1 MNTLNEL
8 VGKLDIPRYYSYNG
22 FYEIGISDTLELHIL
37 CRNSMDGKYKYH
49 KKYISNNK
57 RLKGE
62 EFNEWLRGELYK
74 FIKLKTQGIYYF
86 VPYELKEAENGD
98 DLQESIEKRE
108 NKLWRSNQG

>member
-1 MNTLNEL
+1 MEILEKIIE
-8 VGKLDIPRYYSYNG
+8 KLDIHKYYSYNG

-37 CRNSMDGKYKYH
+37 CRNSMTEKNKYH
-49 KKYISNNK
+49 RKSISNDK

-62 EFNEWLRGELYK
+62 ELNEWLRKELYK

-108 NKLWRSNQG
+108 SKLWRSNQG

>member
-1 MNTLNEL
+1 ME
-8 VGKLDIPRYYSYNG
+8 VLDKIVEQLDLPRYYSYNG

-37 CRNSMDGKYKYH
+37 CRNSMTGKNKYH
-49 KKYISNNK
+49 RKSISNDK

-62 EFNEWLRGELYK
+62 GFNEWLRKELCK

-108 NKLWRSNQG
+108 SKLWRSNQG